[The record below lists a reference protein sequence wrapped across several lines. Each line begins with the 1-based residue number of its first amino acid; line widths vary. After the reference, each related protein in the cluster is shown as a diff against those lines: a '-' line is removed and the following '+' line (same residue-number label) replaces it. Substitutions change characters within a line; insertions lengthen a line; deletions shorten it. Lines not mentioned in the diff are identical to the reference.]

1 MGGFIAGD
9 TMELDGAERDEL
21 LKVLT
26 SAFPSAEDLRRVVV
40 STRQRELEPLVPSG
54 TARERVF
61 ALVRRAEA
69 EGWIRE
75 LVKGAHEAL
84 PRHPRLHRF
93 VLAYLASV
101 QRSIPRGSLE
111 RIFGPKRDDGGG
123 PDAWRRRLASI
134 ERQVCRVEP
143 QVGASLGTGF
153 LVAPNVVLTNFH
165 VIENK
170 LLESLRVRFDHKV
183 LPDRTLLQPGT
194 VYRVTKCLAH
204 SPYSPADLM
213 HPRPRD
219 ANVNELDYAF
229 LQVEAAP
236 GEALV
241 DGEPR
246 GWLELPETHA
256 PFSPGSLVLIVQH
269 PEGRPMSVALDEF
282 LGVNPA
288 RTRVT
293 YRACTGPGSSGAPCF
308 TQDLRLAA
316 LHHSG
321 GPRMPSSRGHNE
333 GIPTDTIRASLSRQ
347 MLALLGWT

>member
-1 MGGFIAGD
+1 
-9 TMELDGAERDEL
+9 MELDGAERDEL
-21 LKVLT
+21 LRVLT
-26 SAFPSAEDLRRVVV
+26 SAFPSVEELRRVVR
-40 STRQRELEPLVPSG
+40 SALRKELESLPPG
-54 TARERVF
+54 GGPRERVF
-61 ALVRRAEA
+61 ALIRQAEV
-69 EGWIRE
+69 EGWTRE
-75 LVKGAHEAL
+75 LVTGAYQAL
-84 PRHPRLHRF
+84 PRHPRLLRF
-93 VLAYLASV
+93 VHAYLTSV

-111 RIFGPKRDDGGG
+111 RMFGPGWASGVT
-123 PDAWRRRLASI
+123 DAWRRRLASI

-153 LVAPNVVLTNFH
+153 LVSPNVVLTNFH

-183 LPDRTLLQPGT
+183 LPDRTLLRAGR

-213 HPRPRD
+213 HPRPRE
-219 ANVNELDYAF
+219 ATVHELDYAF
-229 LQVEAAP
+229 LQVEDAP

-246 GWLELPETHA
+246 GWLELPQARE
-256 PFSPGSLVLIVQH
+256 PFTPGSLALIVQH
-269 PEGRPMSVALDEF
+269 PEGRPMSVAVDEF
-282 LGVNPA
+282 LGVSPS
-288 RTRVT
+288 RTRVA

-321 GPRMPSSRGHNE
+321 GPKMPSSRGHNE
-333 GIPTDTIRASLSRQ
+333 GIPTDTIRASLPRQ
-347 MLALLGWT
+347 VREVLGWS

>member
-1 MGGFIAGD
+1 
-9 TMELDGAERDEL
+9 MELDGAERDEL
-21 LKVLT
+21 LRVLA
-26 SAFPSAEDLRRVVV
+26 SAFPSEEELRRVVV
-40 STRQRELEPLVPSG
+40 STRRRELELLARSG
-54 TARERVF
+54 SARERVF
-61 ALVRRAEA
+61 ALVHRAEA

-75 LVKGAHEAL
+75 LVKGAYDAL

-93 VLAYLASV
+93 VQAYLASV

-111 RIFGPKRDDGGG
+111 RIFGPQRDGGG
-123 PDAWRRRLASI
+123 PDLWRRRLASI
-134 ERQVCRVEP
+134 GRQVCRVEP

-204 SPYSPADLM
+204 SPYSPSDLM

-219 ANVNELDYAF
+219 ATVHELDYAF

-236 GEALV
+236 GDALV

-246 GWLELPETHA
+246 GWLELPQTRE
-256 PFSPGSLVLIVQH
+256 PFTRGSLVLVVQH

-282 LGVNPA
+282 LGVNAA
-288 RTRVT
+288 RTRVA
-293 YRACTGPGSSGAPCF
+293 YRACTEPGSSGAPCF

-321 GPRMPSSRGHNE
+321 GPRMPSSKGHNE
-333 GIPTDTIRASLSRQ
+333 GIPIDTIRDSLSREL
-347 MLALLGWT
+347 LAQLGWK